1 ILSISSRLR
10 EPRRWSLHAKLTIST
25 SLLLWGVGAVGV
37 AAFEWSNSRTL
48 GPLSVGEKLVA
59 SLTAGMTPRSS
70 GIDTVGVPDMTEAS
84 WFLQDALMFV
94 GGGSASTAGGIK
106 VTTLAVMVLA
116 VIAEARGDRDIEAF
130 GRRLD
135 PSLALLLTT
144 DLHLNVVLFEVISA
158 FATSGLS
165 TGITAGL
172 PASAKYILLGLMF
185 AGRVGTIT
193 LAAALA
199 LRHRRRIIRLPKER
213 PIVG

>member
-1 ILSISSRLR
+1 ALR
-10 EPRRWSLHAKLTIST
+10 
-25 SLLLWGVGAVGV
+25 
-37 AAFEWSNSRTL
+37 
-48 GPLSVGEKLVA
+48 
-59 SLTAGMTPRSS
+59 
-70 GIDTVGVPDMTEAS
+70 
-84 WFLQDALMFV
+84 FV
-94 GGGSASTAGGIK
+94 GGGWASTAGGIK

-116 VIAEARGDRDIEAF
+116 IIAEARGDTDIEAF

-135 PSLALLLTT
+135 PSVVRLAIAVAVIGATMVGIATLALLLTT

-213 PIVG
+213 PIVGETDAHRSVAGRHRTRYRNGTLRGGHRLVSGRRMLGGASR